1 MNKFFQLSFLFIIVL
16 LCGSSFPQQNSFEEL
31 IIAKETNPQMYI
43 EAKRAAINQEL
54 PVSIKIPGGIL
65 IDVIKVEND
74 EILYSV
80 IKNILSPFSN
90 GEILTYNQVMQK
102 YDLTSAEINW
112 GGVINNEQPE
122 NVATQL
128 LLIPD
133 WTNDNVLSFDPIT
146 GDLVNANYIPPNPGN
161 LASPKHAL
169 LNVNGFISV
178 SDQITDLV
186 QKFDTAGNYIG
197 IYAPAG
203 GVNNTILDNLR
214 GHAYRPNGNL
224 LVTVGSGANSNA
236 VPEFDLGGNFLGN
249 FIAIGAGGLNS
260 PFCILFRANDV
271 LVTGSSSD
279 AAHRYDLSG
288 NYINNLISGP
298 NFPQQIIELAN
309 GNLALAVF
317 STPSG
322 LGIYDSN
329 GNQLNFF
336 TAVTGL
342 RGVYQL
348 PSGNFVVTNGAGL
361 HEINGTNGNLIRT
374 IYASANLQYIS
385 LVDYATIPVELTAFN
400 ADVTGNTVVLNWT
413 TATEVNNQGF
423 EIERASSSTTPV
435 QEDWTTIGFVP
446 GFGTT
451 TEPKSYSHTDQSV
464 TGGTYYYRLKQIDFD
479 GSFTYSGV
487 AEVEVS
493 VPTVFSLEQNYPN
506 PFNPSTS
513 IQFSLPVDAQ
523 VKINIY
529 NLVGERAAEVAS
541 GNFAAGTH
549 KVNFSASTL
558 TSGIYFYRL
567 EATGIDG
574 NTFSSIRKM
583 TLLK

>member
-1 MNKFFQLSFLFIIVL
+1 MKKFFKLSFLFIIVL
-16 LCGSSFPQQNSFEEL
+16 LCGSSFPQQNSFEDL
-31 IIAKETNPQMYI
+31 IIARETNPLTYV
-43 EAKRAAINQEL
+43 EAKKIAISREL
-54 PVSIKIPGGIL
+54 PISIKIPGGIL
-65 IDVIKVEND
+65 IDVIKEENGVL
-74 EILYSV
+74 LYSV
-80 IKNILSPFSN
+80 IKNAANPFSS
-90 GEILTYNQVMQK
+90 GEILTFEQVTQS
-102 YDLTSAEINW
+102 YDLSNAEINW
-112 GGVINNEQPE
+112 GVVTNSNEQVE
-122 NVATQL
+122 NSATKL

-133 WTNDNVLSFDPIT
+133 WTNDNVLSFDPIS
-146 GDLVNANYIPPNPGN
+146 GDLVNANYIPSNPGN

-169 LNVNGFISV
+169 LNVNGFVSV

-186 QKFDTAGNYIG
+186 QKFDTTGNYLG
-197 IYAPAG
+197 IFAPAG
-203 GVNNTILDNLR
+203 GVNNNILDNIR

-224 LVTVGSGANSNA
+224 VVTVGSSANSNG
-236 VPEFDLGGNFLGN
+236 VPEFDLGGNYLGN

-260 PFCILFRANDV
+260 PFCVLFRANDV

-348 PSGNFVVTNGAGL
+348 PSGNYVVTNGAGL
-361 HEINGTNGNLIRT
+361 HEIDGTNGNLVRT
-374 IYASANLQYIS
+374 IYASANMQYIS
-385 LVDYATIPVELTAFN
+385 LVDYSIIPVELTSFTAN
-400 ADVTGNTVVLNWT
+400 VVGSSVVLSWT

-423 EIERASSSTTPV
+423 EIERSADGVSFNS
-435 QEDWTTIGFVP
+435 IGFVP

-451 TEPKSYSHTDQSV
+451 TEPKSYSYTDQSV
-464 TGGTYYYRLKQIDFD
+464 SSGNYYYRLKQIDFD
-479 GSFTYSGV
+479 GSFSYSYV

-493 VPTVFSLEQNYPN
+493 LPTAFSLEQNYPN
-506 PFNPSTS
+506 PFNPTTS
-513 IQFSLPVDAQ
+513 IQFSLPVDAR
-523 VKINIY
+523 VAISIY
-529 NLVGERAAEVAS
+529 NLVGEKVAEVANKEFS
-541 GNFAAGTH
+541 AGTH
-549 KVNFSASTL
+549 KVNFDAASM
-558 TSGIYFYRL
+558 TSGIYFYQL
-567 EATGIDG
+567 DATGNDG
-574 NTFSSIRKM
+574 KTFSSVKKM
-583 TLLK
+583 TVLK

>member
-102 YDLTSAEINW
+102 YDLTNAEINW

-186 QKFDTAGNYIG
+186 QKFDTLGNYLG

-203 GVNNTILDNLR
+203 GVNNNILDNLR

-279 AAHRYDLSG
+279 AAHRYDLNG
-288 NYINNLISGP
+288 NYISDLITGA
-298 NFPQQIIELAN
+298 NFPQQIIELPN
-309 GNLALAVF
+309 GNLALAIF

-329 GNQLNFF
+329 GSQLNFF

-361 HEINGTNGNLIRT
+361 HEINGTNGSLIRT

-385 LVDYATIPVELTAFN
+385 LVDYATIPVELTSFTAN
-400 ADVTGNTVVLNWT
+400 VTGNSVVLNWT

-423 EIERASSSTTPV
+423 EILRSA
-435 QEDWTTIGFVP
+435 QNDNDWQKIGYVP

-451 TEPKSYSHTDQSV
+451 TEPKSYSYTDQSISS
-464 TGGTYYYRLKQIDFD
+464 GIHYYRLKQIDFD

-493 VPTVFSLEQNYPN
+493 LPTVFSLEQNYPN

-523 VKINIY
+523 VTINIY
-529 NLVGERAAEVAS
+529 NLIGENVAEVAS
-541 GNFAAGTH
+541 GNFAAGQH
-549 KVNFSASTL
+549 KVDFNANTL
-558 TSGIYFYRL
+558 TSGIYFYQL
-567 EATGIDG
+567 DAAGVDG
-574 NTFSSIRKM
+574 KTFSSIGKM